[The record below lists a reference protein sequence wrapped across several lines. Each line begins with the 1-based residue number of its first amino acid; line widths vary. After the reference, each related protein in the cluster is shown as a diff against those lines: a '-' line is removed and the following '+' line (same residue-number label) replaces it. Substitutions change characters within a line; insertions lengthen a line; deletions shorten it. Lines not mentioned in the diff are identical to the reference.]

1 MRGGPL
7 PTRKAV
13 DYARQIA
20 AGLAAAH
27 DKGIVHRDVKPD
39 NLFITN
45 DGRVKI
51 LDFGIAKLTRPS
63 DERSGQTSLPTET
76 AEGMVVG
83 TAGYMSPEQV
93 RGEAIDARSD
103 IFSVGSVL
111 HEMLTG
117 RSAVH
122 ARDRRR
128 NDGRGPERGPA
139 GSVAD
144 VSVSSARAD
153 RRRAVSR
160 KRARRGFSRRAIWHL
175 ALKCCPILAPPQ
187 YPQPRETPS
196 RRWLPAV
203 GIAVVALSLLA
214 AVASW
219 FTRSSGST
227 ASDNPLPNAQFTLL
241 TNWEGTEEGAEIS
254 PDGKLVAFL
263 SDRAGEFDI
272 WLSQIGTGRFSNLT
286 ENIPPLAPS
295 GSIVRKLGF
304 SSDGSEL
311 WFNPADNKPLMLMHL
326 TDRTSGPFLTEGAN
340 TPAWSP
346 DGSRLVYIYKPNRD
360 DPMYVA
366 DRTGADAR
374 QIIPPGVQK
383 INNPVWSSE
392 GEWIYFVRGAEP
404 QNETDVD
411 LWRVR
416 SSGGAPERLTEQ
428 HEAINFPALLGSR
441 TVLYV
446 ARAPNWSGPWMWALD
461 VESKV
466 ARRVPSGVDQYTS
479 VSASRDGRR
488 VVATV
493 SNPSANLWR
502 VPLLDRDLVADEHD
516 AQPYPLPV
524 PTGRALAPRFGGA
537 SLFYLSTRGTG
548 DGLWKVQDGQSSEVW
563 TDPDAAL
570 TEPPVVSP
578 DGHRVV
584 VVIRH
589 EGKRH
594 LSIMSTDGTNRRTL
608 APSIEIE
615 GAAGQGVADWSSD
628 GTRIV
633 TGGRDAQGPAL
644 FVIPVDGGSAPTRL
658 AEGAWVNPIWSPDG
672 ELIVY
677 AGQSIVGQVA
687 LRGIRPDGRAVDL
700 PPVLTRPGGYR
711 FLPDGKGLVY
721 LPRIP
726 SLDFWRLDFATKQ
739 QRRIAQLGNLGTLR
753 TFDITPDGKHIV
765 FDRSRQNSNIVL
777 IDLPK

>member
-1 MRGGPL
+1 
-7 PTRKAV
+7 
-13 DYARQIA
+13 
-20 AGLAAAH
+20 
-27 DKGIVHRDVKPD
+27 
-39 NLFITN
+39 
-45 DGRVKI
+45 
-51 LDFGIAKLTRPS
+51 
-63 DERSGQTSLPTET
+63 
-76 AEGMVVG
+76 
-83 TAGYMSPEQV
+83 
-93 RGEAIDARSD
+93 
-103 IFSVGSVL
+103 
-111 HEMLTG
+111 
-117 RSAVH
+117 
-122 ARDRRR
+122 
-128 NDGRGPERGPA
+128 
-139 GSVAD
+139 
-144 VSVSSARAD
+144 
-153 RRRAVSR
+153 
-160 KRARRGFSRRAIWHL
+160 
-175 ALKCCPILAPPQ
+175 
-187 YPQPRETPS
+187 
-196 RRWLPAV
+196 
-203 GIAVVALSLLA
+203 
-214 AVASW
+214 
-219 FTRSSGST
+219 
-227 ASDNPLPNAQFTLL
+227 
-241 TNWEGTEEGAEIS
+241 
-254 PDGKLVAFL
+254 
-263 SDRAGEFDI
+263 
-272 WLSQIGTGRFSNLT
+272 
-286 ENIPPLAPS
+286 
-295 GSIVRKLGF
+295 
-304 SSDGSEL
+304 
-311 WFNPADNKPLMLMHL
+311 MLMHL

-366 DRTGADAR
+366 DRAGADAR

-383 INNPVWSSE
+383 INNPVWSPA
-392 GEWIYFVRGAEP
+392 GDWIYFVRGAEP

-416 SSGGAPERLTEQ
+416 SSGGAPERLTDQ

-446 ARAPNWSGPWMWALD
+446 ARAPNWSGPWLWAFD

-502 VPLLDRDLVADEHD
+502 VPLLDRVADEHD

-548 DGLWKVQDGQSSEVW
+548 DGLWKVQDGQASEVW

-644 FVIPVDGGSAPTRL
+644 FVIPVDGGNAPIRL

-687 LRGIRPDGRAVDL
+687 LRGIRPDGSAVDL

-739 QRRIAQLGNLGTLR
+739 QRQIAQLGNLGTLR
-753 TFDITPDGKHIV
+753 TFDITRDGKHIV